1 MSSSKH
7 SSHRNQIRF
16 SSDRT
21 ASLPEYIPSPG
32 WNHFNRSSGRTK
44 TELHHEELI
53 DSFWDRPPDYPDSA
67 EEADEDTDD
76 ADNVPQHTHLPL
88 SASLSPRVHHSSS
101 PRSKRFL
108 PPPVTPTQTHRRRQ
122 SSQSH
127 LLRSPRSQLHHKP
140 RQASERLFV
149 PSADQPVSDSAD
161 PFLDS
166 LLERSVHALEMSN
179 TLLQSSIS
187 TQTSL
192 STILAGGDTAGSNRE
207 TMLEASAMNLRSR
220 IQDEWDARAAWADD
234 LEEITRDV
242 EGLFGGAGP
251 ATIPSALP
259 TPSTMTEAES
269 VLDGQEGVGVGVSMQ
284 RPSSHRRERSTA
296 SGISCSLPAASTLSS
311 ASLAWNRRRPSL
323 DLHEAAA
330 DQLTMPGLQLAR
342 QSRDNLVSPPP
353 RPVTQ
358 FAPSIQLSDEI
369 VIPST
374 IGVRSQPSIY
384 QAPQFASCSTTSL
397 LTIPSLSTPLL
408 PPKLTDKPLEP
419 STPAYNML
427 SSFVKTSSGP
437 SSSSTSFTT
446 SFMSTIRRKSSFSS
460 RRSSST
466 SPCPRRR
473 TPHHDATLQR
483 PMTPVEE
490 SCSSS
495 DSCMAK
501 RTVQSLR
508 KILDEQPPPVA
519 RTAALGLTGDGL
531 KAPKFMPRTP
541 APLPEASTSNATASI
556 SRLFTKGTHSSST
569 RAPSPPRQ
577 SAMKHSRNNSS
588 STPPTPISTKHVP
601 LLVPSTSQS
610 ASTLSIP
617 DMVSKVLNGPAASA
631 STSGRSTPNKHI
643 SFAKLPESYASTRPG
658 GAGASKF
665 KEKHNRKKRKGTL
678 GSDASSDGGL
688 GFGMARWWL
697 GGASAGAGAGGTAG
711 FGGLSM
717 SLARHEERMEDRIT
731 RSWGGR
737 MGVGLFSGGLDE
749 WAA

>member
-7 SSHRNQIRF
+7 SSHRNQIRL
-16 SSDRT
+16 SSDITT
-21 ASLPEYIPSPG
+21 ATLPEYIPSPG
-32 WNHFNRSSGRTK
+32 WNHFGRSSRRTK
-44 TELHHEELI
+44 TELHQEVLDDTI
-53 DSFWDRPPDYPDSA
+53 WDRPPDYPDSA

-76 ADNVPQHTHLPL
+76 TDNHSPQHTHLPI
-88 SASLSPRVHHSSS
+88 SASLSPRPHHS
-101 PRSKRFL
+101 PRNSKRFL
-108 PPPVTPTQTHRRRQ
+108 PPPPVTPTQTHRRRQ

-127 LLRSPRSQLHHKP
+127 LLRSSRSQLHHKP
-140 RQASERLFV
+140 RQASERLCLR
-149 PSADQPVSDSAD
+149 PADPPVSDSTD

-192 STILAGGDTAGSNRE
+192 STILAGGDTAGSSRE
-207 TMLEASAMNLRSR
+207 TMLEARAMNLRSR
-220 IQDEWDARAAWADD
+220 IQDDCDARAGWADD

-242 EGLFGGAGP
+242 EGLFG
-251 ATIPSALP
+251 P
-259 TPSTMTEAES
+259 TPSTMTEGGAVS
-269 VLDGQEGVGVGVSMQ
+269 DGKEGVGIGVSIQ
-284 RPSSHRRERSTA
+284 RPSLHRREHSTA
-296 SGISCSLPAASTLSS
+296 SGMSCSLPAVSTLSS
-311 ASLAWNRRRPSL
+311 AALSLNHRRPSL
-323 DLHEAAA
+323 DLHEATV
-330 DQLTMPGLQLAR
+330 TMPGLQLAR
-342 QSRDNLVSPPP
+342 QSRDNLISPPP
-353 RPVTQ
+353 RPITQ
-358 FAPSIQLSDEI
+358 YAPSIQLADEI
-369 VIPST
+369 VLPST
-374 IGVRSQPSIY
+374 IGVRSQPCIY

-397 LTIPSLSTPLL
+397 LPIPSLSTPLL

-427 SSFVKTSSGP
+427 SSFVNRQTSPGS

-446 SFMSTIRRKSSFSS
+446 SFMTSIRRKSSFSN

-466 SPCPRRR
+466 SPCSRRR
-473 TPHHDATLQR
+473 IPQHDAASQR

-490 SCSSS
+490 SYSSS

-501 RTVQSLR
+501 RTVQCLR

-519 RTAALGLTGDGL
+519 RTAALGLPGDGL
-531 KAPKFMPRTP
+531 KAPKFMPRSP

-569 RAPSPPRQ
+569 HAPSPPRQ

-588 STPPTPISTKHVP
+588 STPPTPISARRLP
-601 LLVPSTSQS
+601 LLVRSSSSKS
-610 ASTLSIP
+610 ASTLNIP
-617 DMVSKVLNGPAASA
+617 DLVSKALNNGAAAAST
-631 STSGRSTPNKHI
+631 STSGRSTPNRHI

-665 KEKHNRKKRKGTL
+665 KEKHNRKKRKGTTM
-678 GSDASSDGGL
+678 GAGASSDGGL
-688 GFGMARWWL
+688 GFGSARWWL
-697 GGASAGAGAGGTAG
+697 GVGGGGGGNTG
-711 FGGLSM
+711 LGGLSM